1 MFVNLTNY
9 FYISR
14 LQLVV
19 CVNTIIKH
27 DFPGRWTQIVDK
39 ISIYLQN
46 PEGEKI
52 YGALLCLY
60 QLVKNFVYVFS
71 ILILYGVD
79 GMDSKLSFCRYKKR
93 EERVPLN
100 EAMHLLLPMTYNLM
114 LGLMPDQSEKSVLL
128 QKQVLK
134 VFYSLIQVSLSTK
147 YDYCTTFTRFPMFNS
162 VVNFS
167 MCCRWKLLRKRYSH
181 NGWK

>member
-1 MFVNLTNY
+1 MPQNLYGNSWTLTSRISNLFFTLISY
-9 FYISR
+9 LYVSR

-60 QLVKNFVYVFS
+60 QLVKNFVYVFF
-71 ILILYGVD
+71 IYIWHCVD
-79 GMDSKLSFCRYKKR
+79 GMDLLLSSFCRYKKR
-93 EERVPLN
+93 EDRIPLN
-100 EAMHLLLPMTYNLM
+100 EAMHLLLPLTYNLM
-114 LGLMPDQSEKSVLL
+114 LRLMPDHSEQSVLL

-134 VFYSLIQVSLSTK
+134 VFYSLIQVSLSPSMSI
-147 YDYCTTFTRFPMFNS
+147 TRPSS
-162 VVNFS
+162 V
-167 MCCRWKLLRKRYSH
+167 LLYLIVL
-181 NGWK
+181 

>member
-1 MFVNLTNY
+1 MYHIDFI
-9 FYISR
+9 FR

-60 QLVKNFVYVFS
+60 QLVKNFVYVFLVGK
-71 ILILYGVD
+71 IIV
-79 GMDSKLSFCRYKKR
+79 
-93 EERVPLN
+93 
-100 EAMHLLLPMTYNLM
+100 
-114 LGLMPDQSEKSVLL
+114 LG
-128 QKQVLK
+128 
-134 VFYSLIQVSLSTK
+134 Y
-147 YDYCTTFTRFPMFNS
+147 
-162 VVNFS
+162 VN
-167 MCCRWKLLRKRYSH
+167 
-181 NGWK
+181 